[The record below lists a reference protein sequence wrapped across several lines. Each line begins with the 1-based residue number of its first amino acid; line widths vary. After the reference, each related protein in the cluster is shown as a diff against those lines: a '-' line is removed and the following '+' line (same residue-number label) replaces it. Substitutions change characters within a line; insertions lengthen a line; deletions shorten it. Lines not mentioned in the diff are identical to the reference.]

1 MGKFD
6 SLFKVFWRGHRKLDP
21 ISAKALETTVKYD
34 TKLIREGLSLAEK
47 NTGGKLN
54 EWIGGLKDESNRVID
69 DPVRG
74 IGRGAATAAALM
86 GGAALLGGG
95 GTAGGGTAA
104 TGSGNGAWLGEGTT
118 SGVPAWDKAMSAAKP
133 AGRSMA
139 MDSLMR
145 LGQQM
150 SQQPIDQMEVARA
163 DEDPQT
169 VLPTQFDSS
178 QLLLGSSFAPSSKRI
193 KKPAGEAAEAVRRG
207 LAGENPIDEN
217 GVLIARIQ
225 DLSKRIARLQRRA
238 DALTTGGEA

>member
-6 SLFKVFWRGHRKLDP
+6 SLFKGFWRGHRKLDP

-74 IGRGAATAAALM
+74 IGRGAATAAALF
-86 GGAALLGGG
+86 GGAAALGGNAA
-95 GTAGGGTAA
+95 AGGGAGGASGGASGASGGSAGGSAGGGAGSA
-104 TGSGNGAWLGEGTT
+104 T
-118 SGVPAWDKAMSAAKP
+118 K
-133 AGRSMA
+133 MA
-139 MDSLMR
+139 QYMR
-145 LGQQM
+145 LGGALGNLSPGQQEE
-150 SQQPIDQMEVARA
+150 QEVTYA
-163 DEDPQT
+163 DEQPQA

-178 QLLLGSSFAPSSKRI
+178 ALLLGGSFAPSSKRA
-193 KKPAGEAAEAVRRG
+193 KKPAGDAAEAVRRG
-207 LAGENPIDEN
+207 MAGENPIDEN

-225 DLSKRIARLQRRA
+225 DLSKRIERATKRAEALSTQRGNA
-238 DALTTGGEA
+238 